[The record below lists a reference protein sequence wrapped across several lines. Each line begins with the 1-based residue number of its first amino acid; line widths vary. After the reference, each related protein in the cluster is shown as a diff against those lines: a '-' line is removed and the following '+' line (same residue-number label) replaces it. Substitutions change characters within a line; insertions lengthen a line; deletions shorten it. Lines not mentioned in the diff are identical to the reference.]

1 MDKEQLKDLETP
13 LLEDGPGSL
22 NKGLDAKKGKNP
34 PPAVTENKVT
44 ESKTDSQMEMF
55 KKIV

>member
-1 MDKEQLKDLETP
+1 MDKERLKDLETP

-22 NKGLDAKKGKNP
+22 NQGQDARKGKNP
-34 PPAVTENKVT
+34 QSSVTDNKVT

-55 KKIV
+55 KKIA